1 MSASKQKKIRQE
13 QREQGTEKR
22 QLAQQKAEKT
32 AKRVSRI
39 KVTVW
44 VVVLAIVAVALLVSS
59 GLFYNHFTA
68 LKVGDEKYTAAEYN
82 FFYKSYI
89 SNFVNQYG
97 QYLSY
102 MGLDTTKPYDEQ
114 TYEDGKTWADFFK
127 ESTQTQ
133 IKEVTAL
140 YAEAE
145 KEGFKLNAD
154 DQKSL
159 DETLESLK
167 TSYKTSDYPSANAY
181 LASLYGKG
189 CTVEIAGNL
198 ITREYIAQSYSTEKN
213 KSFTYT
219 QDDLKAYYEQNKDD
233 LDSFKYIS
241 YFASGEAK
249 TGSSSSGASSATDVS
264 ASASDVSTSP
274 AASQEA
280 TSTDVSPAASASP
293 STADLM
299 AEAKEKADTV
309 AAAKTAEA
317 FKAAAKEVSGSE
329 VSDSTTQGKSLSKD
343 YASWLKDASRKEGDI
358 TVIKTDKGYYALYF
372 ISRETNDYSTVNV
385 RHILFK
391 VTADSNGKYTDEAK
405 AAAKEKAEAELKK
418 WKDGDATENSFA
430 ELAKADTEDTGSKEN
445 GGLYENVYKGQMVT
459 DFNDWI
465 FDTARK
471 PGDTGIVYGEVA
483 GSYAGY
489 HVMYYVG
496 QGELYRYKLAEDAKR
511 NADFT
516 AWKDALLKNYTL
528 TEGWTAKL
536 VK

>member
-13 QREQGTEKR
+13 QRGQGIEKR
-22 QLAQQKAEKT
+22 QIAQQKAENA
-32 AKRVSRI
+32 AKRASRI
-39 KVTVW
+39 KGTVW
-44 VVVLAIVAVALLVSS
+44 VVVLAIVAAVLLVSS

-68 LKVGDEKYTAAEYN
+68 LKVGDVKYTAAEYN
-82 FFYKSYI
+82 FFYKSYV

-114 TYEDGKTWADFFK
+114 TYEDGKSWADFFK

-145 KEGFKLNAD
+145 KEGFKLSED

-159 DETLESLK
+159 DETLESIK
-167 TSYKTSDYPSANAY
+167 TSYKTSDYSSANAY

-189 CTVEIAGNL
+189 CTVDTASRL
-198 ITREYIAQSYSTEKN
+198 ITKEYIAQSYSTEKN

-219 QDDLKAYYEQNKDD
+219 QDDLKAYYAQNKDD
-233 LDSFKYIS
+233 LDSFQYIS

-249 TGSSSSGASSATDVS
+249 TDSSSSEASSATDVS
-264 ASASDVSTSP
+264 ASP
-274 AASQEA
+274 AASQET
-280 TSTDVSPAASASP
+280 TSANVSPAASSP
-293 STADLM
+293 SAEDLM
-299 AEAKEKADTV
+299 AAAKEKADTV
-309 AAAKTAEA
+309 AAAKTEEA
-317 FKAAAKEVSGSE
+317 FKAAAKEASGSE
-329 VSDSTTQGKSLSKD
+329 VSDSTTQGKSLSKE
-343 YASWLKDASRKEGDI
+343 YASWLKDASRKQGDR
-358 TVIKTDKGYYALYF
+358 TVIKTDTGYYALYF
-372 ISRETNDYSTVNV
+372 ISRETNDYRTVNV

-391 VTADSNGKYTDEAK
+391 AAADSNGKYTDEAK
-405 AAAKEKAEAELKK
+405 AAAKEKAEAELEK
-418 WKDGDATENSFA
+418 WKDGNATEDSFA
-430 ELAKADTEDTGSKEN
+430 ELAKADTEDAGSKEN
-445 GGLYENVYKGQMVT
+445 GGLYENVYKGQMVA

-465 FDTARK
+465 FDTSRK
-471 PGDTGIVYGEVA
+471 PGDTGIVYGEA
-483 GSYAGY
+483 SDSYAGY

-511 NADFT
+511 DADFT
-516 AWKDALLKNYTL
+516 AWKDALLKNDAL

>member
-1 MSASKQKKIRQE
+1 MSASKQKKIRQD
-13 QREQGTEKR
+13 QREQGTEKH
-22 QLAQQKAEKT
+22 QLAQQKAEKA

-39 KVTVW
+39 KVTTW
-44 VVVLAIVAVALLVSS
+44 VVVLAIVAVALLISS

-68 LKVGDEKYTAAEYN
+68 LKVGDVKYTAAEYN
-82 FFYKSYI
+82 FFYKSYVN
-89 SNFVNQYG
+89 NFVNQYG

-102 MGLDTTKPYDEQ
+102 MGLDTTKPYDQQ

-145 KEGFKLNAD
+145 KEGFKLSSD

-159 DETLESLK
+159 DKTLESVK
-167 TSYKTSDYPSANAY
+167 TSYKTSDYSSANAY

-189 CTVEIAGNL
+189 CTTGTVGNL
-198 ITREYIAQSYSTEKN
+198 ITKEYIAQSYSTEKN

-219 QDDLKAYYEQNKDD
+219 QDDLKAYYEKNRDD

-249 TGSSSSGASSATDVS
+249 TDSSSSNASSATDVS
-264 ASASDVSTSP
+264 ASASDVSASP

-293 STADLM
+293 SADELM

-309 AAAKTAEA
+309 AAAKTEEA
-317 FKAAAKEVSGSE
+317 FKAAAKEASGSE

-372 ISRETNDYSTVNV
+372 LSRETNDYSTVNV

-391 VTADSNGKYTDEAK
+391 ATADSNGTYTDEAK

-418 WKDGDATENSFA
+418 WKDGGATENSFA
-430 ELAKADTEDTGSKEN
+430 ELAKADTEDAGSKEN

-471 PGDTGIVYGEVA
+471 PGDTGIVYGEA
-483 GSYAGY
+483 SGSYAGY

-511 NADFT
+511 DADFT
-516 AWKDALLKNYTL
+516 AWKDALLKNYAL